1 MERESTAAIARRAIG
16 RIDLT
21 DLDDDCTADD
31 VERLCAAARQHGVA
45 AVCVWPD
52 FVAQAATALAGSD
65 VRVATV
71 INFPTGDERAHAS
84 AVLAARAVADG
95 AHEIDVVLP
104 YRAWLAG
111 DMTRAAAVLDAVRA
125 AIGDAVTLKV
135 IIESGSLGGDD
146 VVRAA
151 ARFAIAHG
159 ADMVK
164 TSTGRAEVS
173 ATLDAAAAILDAIT
187 EAGGHDARRVGLK
200 VSGGIRT
207 FEQAAEYLALVDR
220 RMGPDWAPPDRFR
233 FGASGLLQALI
244 AELD

>member
-1 MERESTAAIARRAIG
+1 MERESTAAIARRAIAC
-16 RIDLT
+16 IDLT
-21 DLDDDCTADD
+21 DLDDDCTTDD
-31 VERLCAAARQHGVA
+31 VERLCATAIEFGTA

-52 FVAQAATALAGSD
+52 FVAQAARIVAGSG

-95 AHEIDVVLP
+95 ADEIDVVLP

-111 DMTRAAAVLDAVRA
+111 DMTRAAAVLDAVRV
-125 AIGDAVTLKV
+125 AIGSDVMLKV
-135 IIESGSLGGDD
+135 IIESGLLGDD
-146 VVRAA
+146 DTVRAA
-151 ARFAIAHG
+151 AHFAIAHG

-173 ATLDAAAAILDAIT
+173 ATLDAAAAILDAID
-187 EAGGHDARRVGLK
+187 EPGGGRVGLK

-207 FEQAAEYLALVDR
+207 YEQAAEYLALVDR
-220 RMGPDWAPPDRFR
+220 RMGPDWATPDRFR
-233 FGASGLLQALI
+233 IGASGLLQALA
-244 AELD
+244 AELG

>member
-1 MERESTAAIARRAIG
+1 MERESNAAIARRAIAC
-16 RIDLT
+16 IDLT
-21 DLDDDCTADD
+21 DLDDDCTTDD
-31 VERLCAAARQHGVA
+31 VERLCATATEFGTA

-52 FVAQAATALAGSD
+52 FVALASRIVAGSGA
-65 VRVATV
+65 RVATV

-111 DMTRAAAVLDAVRA
+111 DMTRPAAVLDAVRG
-125 AIGDAVTLKV
+125 AIGPDVMLKV
-135 IIESGSLGGDD
+135 IIESGMLGDD
-146 VVRAA
+146 DTVRVA

-164 TSTGRAEVS
+164 TSTGRADVS
-173 ATLDAAAAILDAIT
+173 ATPEAATAILDAIV
-187 EAGGHDARRVGLK
+187 EVRDVGDVGLK

-207 FEQAAEYLALVDR
+207 FDQAAEFLALVDR
-220 RMGPDWAPPDRFR
+220 RMGPGWATPERFR
-233 FGASGLLQALI
+233 IGASGLLQALA